1 MTPSR
6 RAALLLLL
14 ALAAVAGAPPP
25 PRRFASKDS
34 WKHATGWRS
43 SAAGD
48 RPPATAP
55 EGRLNAK
62 DFGAVGDGKADDT
75 AALQR
80 AVDAAQLQGKAL
92 YVPGGSYALSRPLL
106 VHCCNALCTTG
117 YNSNTTHF
125 RLSMAGAG
133 MYQTHL
139 FASARAPRLE
149 SILHFESHEIGKWAN
164 GTAGAQPSYNVT
176 ASHEVTDMHLA
187 GGATAGWQREMGWT
201 VERHADYGIWGPGLT
216 RSLFARLQISRMGI
230 ASARLFYCWYNRF
243 EDSDL
248 HDAPIGINSACNNMR
263 ISGTNIDSMDI
274 TGVLIDG
281 GAAIDIVGNLIEGNA
296 GPAIIASAGWW
307 GAPMGITIESN
318 Y

>member
-80 AVDAAQLQGKAL
+80 AVDAAQSQGKEAPQL
-92 YVPGGSYALSRPLL
+92 PEPQAEPLAQSRSEL
-106 VHCCNALCTTG
+106 
-117 YNSNTTHF
+117 
-125 RLSMAGAG
+125 
-133 MYQTHL
+133 
-139 FASARAPRLE
+139 
-149 SILHFESHEIGKWAN
+149 
-164 GTAGAQPSYNVT
+164 
-176 ASHEVTDMHLA
+176 
-187 GGATAGWQREMGWT
+187 
-201 VERHADYGIWGPGLT
+201 
-216 RSLFARLQISRMGI
+216 
-230 ASARLFYCWYNRF
+230 
-243 EDSDL
+243 L
-248 HDAPIGINSACNNMR
+248 HDAVH
-263 ISGTNIDSMDI
+263 D
-274 TGVLIDG
+274 
-281 GAAIDIVGNLIEGNA
+281 AAHTAAHTIARTAVYSVGSRGC
-296 GPAIIASAGWW
+296 
-307 GAPMGITIESN
+307 